1 MGGNMKKTIIV
12 VFLLISILFTG
23 KIRTETNHN
32 NQNSN
37 STKTELF
44 APGIISSENN
54 EHSSLIFT
62 KNGSRVFWAVSS
74 ISIPG
79 KQDIYY
85 SDNTNNKWTTPKA
98 VPSTISEYC
107 GSPAL
112 SPDGKYLYYLQRDSK
127 SEKKPIQAQ
136 IMWKIKITD
145 NMLSNAIKI
154 SGLIKAKT
162 NRFTMTFCFTDN
174 GNLYYDQ
181 GGPLTADKWGFKI
194 YKRIN
199 KNGVYKE
206 PVLISNDINIGGF
219 NWTPWVSPDEKTLI
233 FASTRKSSGNLYIC
247 YKKSDKSWSNPVL
260 LSAEINSTHPERF
273 PSLSHDGK
281 FVFFTRARK
290 GRYRISDYYRVNSR
304 LINNLKNH

>member
-1 MGGNMKKTIIV
+1 MIKTIIV

-23 KIRTETNHN
+23 KIITETNHN
-32 NQNSN
+32 NQNTAD
-37 STKTELF
+37 TKTGLF

-85 SDNTNNKWTTPKA
+85 SDNKNNKWTAPKTI
-98 VPSTISEYC
+98 PSTISEYC

-112 SPDGKYLYYLQRDSK
+112 SSDGKYLYYLQKDSK
-127 SEKKPIQAQ
+127 SDKKPIQPQ

-145 NMLSNAIKI
+145 NMLSNTIRI
-154 SGLIKAKT
+154 SGLIKPRT
-162 NRFTMTFCFTDN
+162 NRFTMTFCFAGN

-181 GGPLTADKWGFKI
+181 GGPLTANKWEFKI
-194 YKRIN
+194 YKRV
-199 KNGVYKE
+199 KENGVYKE
-206 PVLISNDINIGGF
+206 PVLITDGINKGGF

-233 FASTRKSSGNLYIC
+233 FASTRKSNGDLYIC
-247 YKKSDKSWSNPVL
+247 YKRSEKSWSNPVL

-281 FVFFTRARK
+281 FIFFARARV
-290 GRYRISDYYRVNSR
+290 GHYRVSDYYRVNSR